1 MVETFFKRF
10 QLDIRHPV
18 WLRSNTGY
26 LPAFSQSCGI
36 KHLRPVLRQL
46 PTAGLA
52 GFITILSVVGMEKVE
67 RRARLPSSRVDAEL
81 WKRPRCHGFMYLVER
96 MTVVLQVFFTERK
109 KEYRLDSSWLFD
121 QSGLYRMLYRTL

>member
-67 RRARLPSSRVDAEL
+67 RRARLP
-81 WKRPRCHGFMYLVER
+81 PLVSMPSYGSAR
-96 MTVVLQVFFTERK
+96 AAM
-109 KEYRLDSSWLFD
+109 DSCIWL
-121 QSGLYRMLYRTL
+121 SA